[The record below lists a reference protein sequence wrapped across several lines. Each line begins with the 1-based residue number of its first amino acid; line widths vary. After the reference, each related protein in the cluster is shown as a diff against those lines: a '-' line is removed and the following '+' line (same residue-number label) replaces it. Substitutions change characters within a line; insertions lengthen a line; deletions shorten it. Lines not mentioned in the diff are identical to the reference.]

1 MWGSEVNQVSVF
13 EQIGQK
19 LKSARESRG
28 LSIGQIYD
36 RTKISMANLE
46 AIENGDLDQLPEP
59 VYVSGFIKRY
69 AECVGLNGQN
79 LVAEFRQAC
88 DADEDRNEQ
97 GGFGGFRGRGVA
109 VKQAPMVQ
117 PSLSRAK
124 LAPPKPSF
132 AKMIFYPAFL
142 IVIVLG
148 LISYLFY
155 YQQQQFKAQR
165 DPSIVALE
173 QTTSRYSPAT
183 VADSSSKDEKSTG
196 ADDAAKK
203 EEEGDA
209 RIALTASRHVWVE
222 VKSMATGNSLFTG
235 FLEAGDR
242 RDFQD
247 AQGLKVR
254 AGNGGSLNVSF
265 KGKHETFGKNGQR
278 VDRIFEAKT
287 GAAETAS
294 SASPDRTEGEAA
306 KPATKPVAARPA
318 PKKVVKAPK
327 KKPAPKP
334 AYRAIPRTPSR
345 YIPGESLGGSRSIG
359 VPYRYTEG
367 RLDSE

>member
-1 MWGSEVNQVSVF
+1 MSVF

-36 RTKISMANLE
+36 RTKISVANLE
-46 AIENGDLDQLPEP
+46 AIESGDIDQLPEP

-69 AECVGLNGQN
+69 ADCVGLNGQN

-88 DADEDRNEQ
+88 DDHDDRNEQ
-97 GGFGGFRGRGVA
+97 SGFGGFRSRGVA

-132 AKMIFYPAFL
+132 AKLIFYPAFL

-173 QTTSRYSPAT
+173 QTTSRYSPGS
-183 VADSSSKDEKSTG
+183 VADSSSNEDKSATSDEK
-196 ADDAAKK
+196 ANKDDS
-203 EEEGDA
+203 GDS
-209 RIALTASRHVWVE
+209 RISLTASRHVWVE
-222 VKSMATGNSLFTG
+222 VKSMDTGNSLFTG

-247 AQGLKVR
+247 SQGLKVR

-278 VDRIFEAKT
+278 VDRVFEARA
-287 GAAETAS
+287 GATDTAS
-294 SASPDRTEGEAA
+294 SESSDRTEGEAA
-306 KPATKPVAARPA
+306 KPAPKPVAATKPA
-318 PKKVVKAPK
+318 PKKVVKTPTKPK
-327 KKPAPKP
+327 ARSQ
-334 AYRAIPRTPSR
+334 YRAIPSTPSR
-345 YIPGESLGGSRSIG
+345 YIPGESLGGTRSIG